1 MLYFD
6 NAATTYPKP
15 YEVQKAVSSSFLY
28 YGANPGRSGHSLAM
42 NTAREVFKC
51 RERAARL
58 FGCALPENVIFTKN
72 CTEAIN
78 LVIMSIVP
86 KGHCVIS
93 DLEHNSV
100 LRPLYYLKE
109 KGEADFSVAKVS
121 EGDTDSTVMSFKNA
135 IRKNTKLV
143 AVTGASNVFGIKPPV
158 KELAA
163 LAHEQGTLF
172 MLDAAQTAGSEKY
185 DMERDNID
193 FICAPG
199 HKGLMGPMGTG
210 LLIAKD
216 PKLLHPLLFGG
227 TGTYSLEAKQ
237 PDTVPEGLE
246 SGTINVP
253 GICGLSAG
261 IAGVMREGEE
271 KISAREIR
279 IAQFIYS
286 ELAKM
291 KNVRLFTKFPDGR
304 THAPVISFVIGDLTG
319 EDTAR
324 LLSQNGIATRG
335 GFHCA
340 ALAHRKFSTD
350 KTGTCR
356 ISVGP
361 LNTMNEAAKL
371 VKIIYSVSESIYSQN
386 TS

>member
-15 YEVQKAVSSSFLY
+15 YEVRKAANSSFLY

-42 NTAREVFKC
+42 DTAREVFKC
-51 RERAARL
+51 RERAAKL
-58 FGCALPENVIFTKN
+58 FGCAFPENVIFTKN

-86 KGHCVIS
+86 GGHCVIS

-100 LRPLYYLKE
+100 LRPLYYLKS
-109 KGEADFSVAKVS
+109 KGEADFSVAKVY
-121 EGDTDSTVMSFKNA
+121 EGDTDSTLMSFKNA

-143 AVTGASNVFGIKPPV
+143 AVTGASNVFGVKPPI

-163 LAHEQGTLF
+163 LAHEHGVLF

-185 DMERDNID
+185 DMEKDNID

-210 LLIAKD
+210 LLVAKN
-216 PKLLHPLLFGG
+216 PELLRPLLFGG

-237 PDTVPEGLE
+237 PDTIPEGLE

-253 GICGLSAG
+253 GICGLSTG
-261 IAGVMREGEE
+261 IGRVMREGEE
-271 KISAREIR
+271 KIASREIK

-286 ELAKM
+286 ELVKM
-291 KNVRLFTKFPDGR
+291 KNIRLFTKYPGKG

-319 EDTAR
+319 ERTAE
-324 LLSQNGIATRG
+324 LLSQRGIAARG

-340 ALAHRKFSTD
+340 ALAHRKFATD
-350 KTGTCR
+350 KIGTCR

-361 LNTMNEAAKL
+361 MNTMNEAAKL
-371 VKIIYSVSESIYSQN
+371 VKIIYSVSENIYSQN
-386 TS
+386 NS

>member
-15 YEVQKAVSSSFLY
+15 YEVRKAVNSSFLY

-42 NTAREVFKC
+42 DTAREVFKC
-51 RERAARL
+51 RERAAKL
-58 FGCALPENVIFTKN
+58 FGCAFPENVIFTKN

-86 KGHCVIS
+86 GGHCVIS

-100 LRPLYYLKE
+100 LRPLHYLKN
-109 KGEADFSVAKVS
+109 KGEADFSVAKVY
-121 EGDTDSTVMSFKNA
+121 EGDTDSTLMSFKNA

-143 AVTGASNVFGIKPPV
+143 AVTGASNVFGVKPPI

-163 LAHEQGTLF
+163 LAHEHGVLF

-185 DMERDNID
+185 DMEKDNID

-210 LLIAKD
+210 LLVAKN
-216 PKLLHPLLFGG
+216 PELLHPLLFGG
-227 TGTYSLEAKQ
+227 TGTYSLEARQ
-237 PDTVPEGLE
+237 PDMIPEGLE

-261 IAGVMREGEE
+261 ISRVMREGEE
-271 KISAREIR
+271 KIAAREMK

-291 KNVRLFTKFPDGR
+291 KNIRLFTQYPSKG

-319 EDTAR
+319 ERTAE
-324 LLSQNGIATRG
+324 LISQRGIATRG

-340 ALAHRKFSTD
+340 ALAHRKFATD
-350 KTGTCR
+350 KIGTCR

-361 LNTMNEAAKL
+361 MNTMNEAAKL
-371 VKIIYSVSESIYSQN
+371 VKIIYSVSENIYSQN
-386 TS
+386 NS

>member
-15 YEVQKAVSSSFLY
+15 FEVRKAVNSSFVY

-42 NTAREVFKC
+42 DTAREVFRC
-51 RERAARL
+51 REKAAKL
-58 FGCALPENVIFTKN
+58 FGCGFPENVIFTKN

-86 KGHCVIS
+86 GGHCVIS

-100 LRPLYYLKE
+100 LRPLYDLKTR
-109 KGEADFSVAKVS
+109 GETDFSVAKVA
-121 EGDTDSTVMSFKNA
+121 EGDTDSTLMSFKNA
-135 IRKNTKLV
+135 IKKNTKLI
-143 AVTGASNVFGIKPPV
+143 AVTGDSNVFGIKTPV
-158 KELAA
+158 RELAA
-163 LAHEQGTLF
+163 LAHEHGVLF
-172 MLDAAQTAGSEKY
+172 MLDAAQTAGTEKY
-185 DMERDNID
+185 NMEKDNID

-199 HKGLMGPMGTG
+199 HKGLLGPMGTG
-210 LLIAKD
+210 ILVAKNPELLRPI
-216 PKLLHPLLFGG
+216 LFGG

-237 PDTVPEGLE
+237 PDTIPEGLE

-261 IAGVMREGEE
+261 ISRVMREGEE
-271 KISAREIR
+271 KIAEREMK

-291 KNVRLFTKFPDGR
+291 KNVTLFTKYPR
-304 THAPVISFVIGDLTG
+304 LKTHAPVISFVIGDLTG
-319 EDTAR
+319 EKTAE
-324 LLSQNGIATRG
+324 LLSKRGVATRG

-340 ALAHRKFSTD
+340 ALAHKKFATD
-350 KTGTCR
+350 TRGTCR

-361 LNTMNEAAKL
+361 MNTFADAAKL
-371 VKIIYSVSESIYSQN
+371 VKIIYSVSENIN
-386 TS
+386 

>member
-15 YEVQKAVSSSFLY
+15 YEVRRAVNASFLY
-28 YGANPGRSGHSLAM
+28 YGANPGRSGHKLAM
-42 NTAREVFKC
+42 DTAREVFKC
-51 RERAARL
+51 REKVDKL
-58 FGCALPENVIFTKN
+58 FGCIYSENVIFTKN

-78 LVIMSIVP
+78 LVIVSVVP

-100 LRPLYYLKE
+100 LRPLYNLKS
-109 KGEADFSVAKVS
+109 KGEADFSVAKVI
-121 EGDTDSTVMSFKNA
+121 ENDADSTLMSFKNA
-135 IRKNTKLV
+135 IKKNTKLMI
-143 AVTGASNVFGIKPPV
+143 VTGASNVFGIKPPV

-163 LAHEQGTLF
+163 LAHEHGVLF

-185 DMERDNID
+185 DMEKDNID

-199 HKGLMGPMGTG
+199 HKGLLGPMGTG
-210 LLIAKD
+210 IIVAKQPELLK
-216 PKLLHPLLFGG
+216 PLLFGG
-227 TGTYSLEAKQ
+227 TGTYSLEPKQ
-237 PDTVPEGLE
+237 PDTIPEGLE
-246 SGTINVP
+246 SGTLNVP

-261 IAGVMREGEE
+261 ISKVMKEGEE
-271 KISAREIR
+271 RIGEREIK

-291 KNVRLFTKFPDGR
+291 KNVTLFTEYPTQN
-304 THAPVISFVIGDLTG
+304 THAAVISFVIGDLTG
-319 EDTAR
+319 EATAQ
-324 LLSQNGIATRG
+324 LLSNNGIASRG

-340 ALAHRKFSTD
+340 ALAHKKFATD
-350 KTGTCR
+350 KRGTCR

-361 LNTMNEAAKL
+361 MNTFSEATKL
-371 VKIIYSVSESIYSQN
+371 IKIIYSISENIYS
-386 TS
+386 